1 MAYGQRVTRYAKS
14 ERTALADTL
23 TAVGPDAPT
32 LCTGWTARDLLAHLL
47 LRERHPVAASGVLLK
62 PMKGYT
68 ERRQQAIARRD
79 YAGLIAQLRK
89 PPVWSPVSNPLTD
102 EVANTLEMYV
112 HHEDVRRA
120 QPNWR
125 PRAIDPGLEKAL
137 WNAARRSGRFA
148 LRKFPA
154 ALVIESPDHGR
165 VSAGSGGPEVS
176 LRGRPG
182 ELAMFLT
189 GRQQVTD
196 VALTGPEELVE
207 RLRNARLGV

>member
-1 MAYGQRVTRYAKS
+1 VTRYAKA
-14 ERTALADTL
+14 ERAALADTL
-23 TAVGPDAPT
+23 LMVGASAPT
-32 LCTGWTARDLLAHLL
+32 LCTGWSARDLLAHLL
-47 LRERHPVAASGVLLK
+47 LRERHPVAASGVLIK

-68 ERRQQAIARRD
+68 ERRQQSIARRD
-79 YAGLIAQLRK
+79 YSALVAQLRK

-102 EVANTLEMYV
+102 ELANTLEMYV

-125 PRAIDPGLEKAL
+125 PRAIDPGLETAL
-137 WNAARRSGRFA
+137 WNTVRRTSRLA

-154 ALVIESPDHGR
+154 ALVIDSPDHGR
-165 VSAGSGGPEVS
+165 ASAGTGGPEVS

-189 GRQQVTD
+189 GRQQVAD
-196 VALTGPEELVE
+196 VALTGPDELVE

>member
-1 MAYGQRVTRYAKS
+1 VTRYAKV
-14 ERTALADTL
+14 ERAALADTL
-23 TAVGPDAPT
+23 VAVGPDAPT
-32 LCTGWTARDLLAHLL
+32 LCSGWAARDLVAHLL
-47 LRERHPVAASGVLLK
+47 LRERHPIGATGILLR

-68 ERRQQAIARRD
+68 ERRQQSIARRN
-79 YAGLIAQLRK
+79 YAGLVAQLRN

-102 EVANTLEMYV
+102 ELANTLEMFV

-125 PRAIDPGLEKAL
+125 PRAIDPGLSTAL
-137 WNAARRSGRFA
+137 WNTVRRTSRLA

-154 ALVIESPDHGR
+154 AIVIESPDHGR

-189 GRQQVTD
+189 GRQEVAD
-196 VALTGPEELVE
+196 VALTGPDELVG
-207 RLRNARLGV
+207 RLRKAHLGV

>member
-1 MAYGQRVTRYAKS
+1 VTKYAKA
-14 ERTALADTL
+14 ERAALADTFL
-23 TAVGPDAPT
+23 AVGAEAPT
-32 LCTGWTARDLLAHLL
+32 LCAGWATRDLLAHLL

-68 ERRQQAIARRD
+68 ERRQQSIARRD
-79 YAGLIAQLRK
+79 YAALVAQLRK
-89 PPVWSPVSNPLTD
+89 PPMWSPVSNPLTD
-102 EVANTLEMYV
+102 ELANTLEMYV

-125 PRAIDPGLEKAL
+125 PRAIDPGLESAL
-137 WNAARRSGRFA
+137 WNTVRRTSRLT

-165 VSAGSGGPEVS
+165 VSAGTGGREIS

-189 GRQQVTD
+189 GRQQVAE
-196 VALTGPEELVE
+196 VALTGPDELVE

>member
-1 MAYGQRVTRYAKS
+1 MTRYAKA
-14 ERTALADTL
+14 ERAALADTFV
-23 TAVGPDAPT
+23 AVGADAPT
-32 LCTGWTARDLLAHLL
+32 LCAGWATRDLLAHLL
-47 LRERHPVAASGVLLK
+47 LRERHPIAASGVLLK

-68 ERRQQAIARRD
+68 ERRQQSIARRD
-79 YAGLIAQLRK
+79 YADLIAQLRR
-89 PPVWSPVSNPLTD
+89 PPVWSPVSNPLVD
-102 EVANTLEMYV
+102 ELANTLEMYV

-137 WNAARRSGRFA
+137 WATVRRTSRLA

-154 ALVIESPDHGR
+154 ALVIDAPGHGR
-165 VSAGSGGPEVS
+165 ASAGTGGPEVQMS
-176 LRGRPG
+176 GKPG

-189 GRQQVTD
+189 GRQQVAE
-196 VALTGPEELVE
+196 VALTGPEELVG

>member
-1 MAYGQRVTRYAKS
+1 MTRYAKA
-14 ERTALADTL
+14 ERAALADTL
-23 TAVGPDAPT
+23 VAVGPDAPT
-32 LCTGWTARDLLAHLL
+32 LCAPWSARDLLAHLL
-47 LRERHPVAASGVLLK
+47 LRERDPLGATGILLK

-79 YAGLIAQLRK
+79 YAGLVTQLRR

-102 EVANTLEMYV
+102 ELANTLEMFV

-120 QPNWR
+120 QPGWR
-125 PRAIDPGLEKAL
+125 PRAIDPGLETAL
-137 WNAARRSGRFA
+137 WTTVRRTSRLA

-154 ALVIESPDHGR
+154 AIVIEAPDHGR
-165 VSAGSGGPEVS
+165 LSAGSGGPEVS

-189 GRQQVTD
+189 GRQQVSD
-196 VALTGPEELVE
+196 VALTGPDEQVE
-207 RLRNARLGV
+207 RLRNAHLGV

>member
-1 MAYGQRVTRYAKS
+1 VTRYARA
-14 ERTALADTL
+14 ERQALADTF

-32 LCTGWTARDLLAHLL
+32 LCTGWATRDLVAHLL
-47 LRERHPVAASGVLLK
+47 LRERHPIAASGVLIK

-79 YAGLIAQLRK
+79 YAALVAQLRR
-89 PPVWSPVSNPLTD
+89 PPMWSPVSNPLTD
-102 EVANTLEMYV
+102 ELANTLEMYV

-125 PRAIDPGLEKAL
+125 PRAIDPGLATAL
-137 WNAARRSGRFA
+137 WNTVRRASRLA
-148 LRKFPA
+148 LRKYPA
-154 ALVIESPDHGR
+154 AIVIEAPDHGR
-165 VSAGSGGPEVS
+165 VSAGAGGPEVS

-189 GRQQVTD
+189 GRQEAAD
-196 VALTGPEELVE
+196 VALTGPDELVE
-207 RLRNARLGV
+207 RLRKAHLGV

>member
-1 MAYGQRVTRYAKS
+1 VTKYAKV
-14 ERTALADTL
+14 ERAALADTFL
-23 TAVGPDAPT
+23 AVGADAPT
-32 LCTGWTARDLLAHLL
+32 LCTGWSARDLLAHLL
-47 LRERHPVAASGVLLK
+47 LRERHPVAASGVLIK

-68 ERRQQAIARRD
+68 ERRQQSIARRD
-79 YAGLIAQLRK
+79 YAALVAQLRK

-102 EVANTLEMYV
+102 ELANTLEMYV

-125 PRAIDPGLEKAL
+125 PRAIDPGLEAAL
-137 WNAARRSGRFA
+137 WKTVRRTSRLT

-154 ALVIESPDHGR
+154 ALVIESPDNGR
-165 VSAGSGGPEVS
+165 MSAGTGGREVS

-189 GRQQVTD
+189 GRQQVAD
-196 VALTGPEELVE
+196 VALTGPDELVE

>member
-1 MAYGQRVTRYAKS
+1 VTKYAKA
-14 ERTALADTL
+14 ERAALADTFL
-23 TAVGPDAPT
+23 AVGAEAPT
-32 LCTGWTARDLLAHLL
+32 LCTGWAARDLLAHLL
-47 LRERHPVAASGVLLK
+47 LRERHPVAATGVLIK

-68 ERRQQAIARRD
+68 ERRQQSIARRD
-79 YAGLIAQLRK
+79 YAALVAQLRK

-102 EVANTLEMYV
+102 ELANTLEMYV

-125 PRAIDPGLEKAL
+125 PRAIDPGMETAL
-137 WNAARRSGRFA
+137 WNTVRRTSRLA

-154 ALVIESPDHGR
+154 ALVIESPGHGR
-165 VSAGSGGPEVS
+165 ASAGAGGPEVS
-176 LRGRPG
+176 MRGKPG

-189 GRQQVTD
+189 GRQQVAD
-196 VALTGPEELVE
+196 VALTGPDELVE

>member
-1 MAYGQRVTRYAKS
+1 
-14 ERTALADTL
+14 
-23 TAVGPDAPT
+23 
-32 LCTGWTARDLLAHLL
+32 
-47 LRERHPVAASGVLLK
+47 
-62 PMKGYT
+62 MKGYA

-79 YAGLIAQLRK
+79 FSANVALLRK

-102 EVANTLEMYV
+102 ELVNTQEMYV

-120 QPNWR
+120 QASWR
-125 PRAIDPGLEKAL
+125 PRAVDPGLETTL
-137 WNAARRSGRFA
+137 WNNARRLSRFA

-154 ALVIESPDHGR
+154 ALVIEAPDHGR
-165 VSAGSGGPEVS
+165 VSAGAGGPEVS

-189 GRQQVTD
+189 GRQQVAD
-196 VALTGPEELVE
+196 VALTGPDELVE